1 MYWVNKMKEN
11 TFLILG
17 GDERSLYLGEYLE
30 KKKYSVC
37 YYAFSDTNCFNMLSD
52 ALSEAEYIILPLPF
66 TKDRLTLNAPLFEEK
81 VEIKDI
87 LTLVNSKHTIFGGQ
101 LPESFKEAL
110 YEKNVAFHDYFLLE
124 ELAIYNAVPTA
135 EGVVEILIKNLPITI
150 HSMKCAVLGY
160 GKVGKVLANTLKN
173 LGADVTVF
181 ARKERD
187 LADASIKFYKTATF
201 YELAKKEF
209 TFDALINT
217 VPEKVLSHD
226 EMKNL
231 NQECLFI
238 EIASSPFGIDFQA
251 AKEYAF
257 DVIKANSLPGK
268 VAPKTAGEIIGRSIL
283 PIIEKRGG
291 NK

>member
-1 MYWVNKMKEN
+1 MKEN

-17 GDERSLYLGEYLE
+17 GDERSLYLGEFLE
-30 KKKYSVC
+30 KQKYVVC
-37 YYAFSDTNCFNMLSD
+37 YYAFSDTNCFSS
-52 ALSEAEYIILPLPF
+52 LSEAINDASFIILPLPF
-66 TKDRLTLNAPLFEEK
+66 TKDRLTLNAPLFEDNI
-81 VEIKDI
+81 EIKDI
-87 LTLVNSKHTIFGGQ
+87 LTLITDKHTLFGGQ
-101 LPESFKEAL
+101 LPESFKENL
-110 YEKNVAFHDYFLLE
+110 REKGVAFYDYFLLD
-124 ELAIYNAVPTA
+124 ELAIYNAIPTA

-160 GKVGKVLANTLKN
+160 GKVGKILADTLKN
-173 LGADVTVF
+173 LGVDVTIF
-181 ARKERD
+181 ARKEKD
-187 LADASIKFYKTATF
+187 LADAFTKLYKTATF
-201 YELAKKEF
+201 KELREKEF
-209 TFDALINT
+209 KFDALINT
-217 VPEKVLSHD
+217 VPEKVLSHE

-283 PIIEKRGG
+283 PIIEKQGVVS
-291 NK
+291 